1 MGEKD
6 FYVPMSI
13 SEVVA
18 KIKGQLEESLTMEL
32 ISEYQRTTPQGN
44 TLCVLVLEKHYFRVG
59 NRLTLTVVMD
69 DWEKRTHIHAVSGG
83 GSESFFTRNDWG
95 AGEDF
100 LKQIEKMIAKEE

>member
-1 MGEKD
+1 MEETD
-6 FYVPMSI
+6 FYVSI
-13 SEVVA
+13 AIGQVVE
-18 KIKGQLEESLTMEL
+18 KIKGQLEDSLTMTL
-32 ISEYQRTTPQGN
+32 VSEYERKTPQGN

-69 DWEKRTHIHAVSGG
+69 DWEGRTHVHAVSGG

-100 LKQIEKMIAKEE
+100 VQLFEKMLTEE